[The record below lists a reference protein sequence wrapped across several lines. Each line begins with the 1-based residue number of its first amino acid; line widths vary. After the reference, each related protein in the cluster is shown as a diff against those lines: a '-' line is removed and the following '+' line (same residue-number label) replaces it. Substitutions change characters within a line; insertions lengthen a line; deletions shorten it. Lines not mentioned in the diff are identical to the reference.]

1 MPLPQCRRGHAAD
14 AALCFTTGF
23 LEEAVIL
30 LEWGP
35 LEKAACR
42 SVARANASGA
52 AAASAECTTDD
63 GPFSLRSAM
72 EDMRQTTCLPQADG
86 GGSSCYSKWKQQ
98 TADVASFSAATAASP
113 CSAPAIQLL
122 LSLAALTL
130 CTLLQQQ
137 PARCYTAGGGWGP
150 RSLTGGLVLTAKPY
164 CSGSNNAPAFGAS
177 RGCNNSLYMEKP
189 VLPLSAG
196 TEIPEALGASLLQSD
211 MAAEEVPP
219 ETTEEVKQQ
228 IRTRRLAN
236 PLLASRPLQND
247 ALRVALMGPE
257 AYAALVANAPSS
269 AKGPQ
274 KDSPPHLDT
283 FAVPVWVMRQAGRY
297 LPEFRAVCRDPLL
310 AAEVT
315 LQPLRRFHQLDAVII
330 FSDILVLP
338 ERYLKP
344 PSLRQLPEASHR
356 RSEKGRFIAFHIW
369 VVATL
374 QAMGMPLS
382 VEGAGPRFDWR
393 LQSPADIRRL
403 DTTFN
408 VEDKLGYIFDAIFAT
423 VEKLEGRVPLI
434 GFCGAPLTLL
444 CYMVEGRS
452 SANGWRSCKE
462 FLFAY
467 PEESLLLLQQIAALA
482 AQYLIKQVDAGAQV
496 LQVFDTSAGFFSP
509 EQYKRFGV
517 PFMTQIAEEVSAARP
532 GVPLIAFPKD
542 QPLDAFAGS
551 AFSAVSL
558 GWGSERAVA
567 KARFQQGTPL
577 GMRPPLDDVGVKAL
591 QGNLDPSILYA
602 PDEVLKQQTAE
613 MVRSFQPGRYVA
625 NLGHGMEP
633 QMDPAKLA
641 LFLQTVKNT
650 AAEIK
655 KDLPSAE
662 SQRGQGDPHL
672 SKRVSLDSPEEFATG
687 LLK

>member
-113 CSAPAIQLL
+113 CSAVGPP
-122 LSLAALTL
+122 SDKDRELAV
-130 CTLLQQQ
+130 
-137 PARCYTAGGGWGP
+137 
-150 RSLTGGLVLTAKPY
+150 SKPQ
-164 CSGSNNAPAFGAS
+164 
-177 RGCNNSLYMEKP
+177 R
-189 VLPLSAG
+189 G

-219 ETTEEVKQQ
+219 TTEEVKQQ

-283 FAVPVWVMRQAGRY
+283 FAVPVWV
-297 LPEFRAVCRDPLL
+297 CRDPLL

-338 ERYLKP
+338 E
-344 PSLRQLPEASHR
+344 
-356 RSEKGRFIAFHIW
+356 
-369 VVATL
+369 
-374 QAMGMPLS
+374 AMGMPLS

-482 AQYLIKQVDAGAQV
+482 AQYLIK
-496 LQVFDTSAGFFSP
+496 QVFDTSAGFFSP

-655 KDLPSAE
+655 KEYASR
-662 SQRGQGDPHL
+662 QR
-672 SKRVSLDSPEEFATG
+672 T
-687 LLK
+687 